1 MNSRVDENLQRAEII
16 INGFVQGVGF
26 RWYVSRIAAQLG
38 LKGYVKNLYT
48 GEVLAV
54 VEGEKFLIEELFY
67 KMKIGPSHSAVK
79 NAKINWEE
87 FKNEFKTFEIRH

>member
-1 MNSRVDENLQRAEII
+1 MNRNVDENLKRAEII
-16 INGFVQGVGF
+16 INGLVQGVGF
-26 RWYVSRIAAQLG
+26 RWYVLRIADQLG

-48 GEVLAV
+48 GEVLTV
-54 VEGEKFLIEELFY
+54 VEGEKSLIEELFY

-79 NAKINWEE
+79 NAKIIWEE